1 MNSPVVVELEHA
13 HATDAAVMRAIGFD
27 NLAAVTEAVG
37 SRVCAI
43 DNWQVMGDHLQ
54 DLLLLL
60 LAGRLGQLL
69 QVGQGNAKLK
79 GVEGNG
85 NTGSFQGSYL
95 RTSKAYV
102 MSHKGRAE
110 SGELPF
116 WAPLRSE

>member
-13 HATDAAVMRAIGFD
+13 HATDAAVVRAIGFD

-85 NTGSFQGSYL
+85 NTGLLSTNFKSLRDESQGQGGKWGVTFL
-95 RTSKAYV
+95 GTT
-102 MSHKGRAE
+102 
-110 SGELPF
+110 PI
-116 WAPLRSE
+116 